1 MFRAVFSLAKK
12 LSADQP
18 CVVFIDEVLLVLI
31 FICNL
36 SLSAESARTVQKVA
50 RISEFLQILLK
61 SSTNLNAG

>member
-12 LSADQP
+12 LSADRP

-36 SLSAESARTVQKVA
+36 SLSELRAREQSKKSLA
-50 RISEFLQILLK
+50 FLSFYK
-61 SSTNLNAG
+61 SC